1 MANPETTSKLH
12 QEETKS
18 RSSDDQ
24 RCRCRQKGTFRDWLK
39 KDIEIMWI
47 VAVALI
53 PVLAVMIIESAQLLC
68 VLIGLLYQL
77 LNLVVQP
84 VW

>member
-24 RCRCRQKGTFRDWLK
+24 RCRCRQKRHIPRLVK
-39 KDIEIMWI
+39 KGHGNNVDCRCP
-47 VAVALI
+47 LI

-84 VW
+84 IW

>member
-1 MANPETTSKLH
+1 
-12 QEETKS
+12 
-18 RSSDDQ
+18 
-24 RCRCRQKGTFRDWLK
+24 
-39 KDIEIMWI
+39 MWI

>member
-1 MANPETTSKLH
+1 
-12 QEETKS
+12 
-18 RSSDDQ
+18 
-24 RCRCRQKGTFRDWLK
+24 
-39 KDIEIMWI
+39 MWI

-68 VLIGLLYQL
+68 VLIDLLYQL